1 MRTKPVCKI
10 NFPNFLSR
18 LPSFPPSS
26 LSCSVSPRRPRTRS
40 YAGSVF
46 TLGPTEAVS
55 PPSPPNPSPGFD
67 PSPLLS
73 SPLLSSP
80 LRVLV
85 FLHFCPRFPPL
96 LPLTLRYTPLESR
109 PAPPRA
115 TTPTLSPQKNPPRS
129 HSHIINTICLSLV
142 SSLLSATS
150 PRDSP
155 LRMSGRWRRGA
166 EGLQQEV
173 VFQIQICFLKWLV
186 FCFFFLLFCPR
197 LFVPNSACV
206 HAALPFSRQR
216 VNQTPW
222 VVIL

>member
-1 MRTKPVCKI
+1 MRTKRVCKI

-40 YAGSVF
+40 YAGSMF
-46 TLGPTEAVS
+46 TLGPTETVS

-73 SPLLSSP
+73 SPL
-80 LRVLV
+80 RVLV
-85 FLHFCPRFPPL
+85 FLHFCPRFLLL
-96 LPLTLRYTPLESR
+96 LPLKVRYTPLESR
-109 PAPPRA
+109 PAHPRA

-150 PRDSP
+150 PCDSP
-155 LRMSGRWRRGA
+155 LWMSGDGDGEPRGSNRK
-166 EGLQQEV
+166 LSFKFKS
-173 VFQIQICFLKWLV
+173 VF
-186 FCFFFLLFCPR
+186 
-197 LFVPNSACV
+197 
-206 HAALPFSRQR
+206 
-216 VNQTPW
+216 
-222 VVIL
+222 